1 MEDNGIINP
10 VIDLKINFRKPALF
24 DDKLILTTSLKQA
37 PSYMIE
43 LINLAKRSKYIE
55 KLFELNIPINLNFRL
70 TACERDRLF

>member
-1 MEDNGIINP
+1 
-10 VIDLKINFRKPALF
+10 V
-24 DDKLILTTSLKQA
+24 
-37 PSYMIE
+37 IE